1 MTATRILALQRAQFS
16 LTSWDWPFARQRRG
30 EIDAHFAAR
39 QARTPELWNGPVL
52 LLRSFAFEGNVLQG
66 AFFQTD
72 FASLLAWR
80 DWDFPDA
87 GAVNCFAMG
96 AIRSTDGAYLL
107 GVMGQHTST
116 AGRVY
121 FPAGTPDPED
131 IVGATVDL
139 DRGVIREVTEETG
152 LTSDD
157 VAIEPGWTAVVI
169 GPRIALIKRLASP
182 LTAVKLRSRVL
193 AHLER
198 EAQPELSDIRM
209 IASRSDFDSTMP
221 PFVTAF
227 LAHEWPE

>member
-39 QARTPELWNGPVL
+39 RARTPELFNGPVL
-52 LLRSFAFEGNVLQG
+52 LLRSFTFEGDVLQG

-80 DWDFPDA
+80 DWGFPEA
-87 GAVNCFAMG
+87 GACNCFAMG
-96 AIRSTDGAYLL
+96 AIRTADGAYLL
-107 GVMGQHTST
+107 GVMGAHTSN
-116 AGRVY
+116 AGRAY
-121 FPAGTPDPED
+121 FPAGTPDPDD
-131 IVGATVDL
+131 IVGTSVDL

-152 LTSDD
+152 LTAGD
-157 VAIEPGWTAVVI
+157 VAIEAGWIAVVI

-182 LTAVKLRSRVL
+182 LAAADLRARVL
-193 AHLER
+193 RHLHSEK
-198 EAQPELSDIRM
+198 QPELSDIRM
-209 IASRSDFDSTMP
+209 VARRADFDSNMP